1 MTDFLSPL
9 VDAVVSLVSLWGA
22 PGVALAVALE
32 NLFPPI
38 PSEVILPAAGF
49 AAASGSMSVVAAIVW
64 ASLGSLVGAL
74 ALYGLGAAWGRERFR
89 RVAARV
95 PGLFLDDIDR
105 AEDWLARRGRAAVFL
120 GRLVPVVRS
129 LISLPAGIE
138 RMPLGVFAL
147 YTTAGSAVW
156 NSLLVGAGYALG
168 SRWNEVEVWISRY
181 QTFVFLAAGIALAL
195 WVTTRV
201 RDRRKARN
209 CHENERNATSTV

>member
-9 VDAVVSLVSLWGA
+9 VDALVSLVSLWGA

-64 ASLGSLVGAL
+64 VSLGSLVGAL

-89 RVAARV
+89 RVTARV
-95 PGLFLDDIDR
+95 PGLSLDDIDR

-138 RMPLGVFAL
+138 RMPLGVSPCTRRRGAPCG
-147 YTTAGSAVW
+147 TASWWVLDTRWVLGGTRWRFGFRATRRSYF
-156 NSLLVGAGYALG
+156 SPLG
-168 SRWNEVEVWISRY
+168 SPWRC
-181 QTFVFLAAGIALAL
+181 G
-195 WVTTRV
+195 
-201 RDRRKARN
+201 
-209 CHENERNATSTV
+209 

>member
-9 VDAVVSLVSLWGA
+9 INAVVSLVNVLGA

-49 AAASGSMSVVAAIVW
+49 AAASGSMSILAAIVW
-64 ASLGSLVGAL
+64 ATLGSLVGAL
-74 ALYGLGAAWGRERFR
+74 ALYGLGARFGRTRFR
-89 RVAARV
+89 RWAARI
-95 PGLFLDDIDR
+95 PGLSLNDIDR
-105 AEDWLARRGRAAVFL
+105 AEEWMERRGRTAVLL

-156 NSLLVGAGYALG
+156 NSLLIGAGYLLG
-168 SRWNEVEVWISRY
+168 SQWYEVESWISRY
-181 QTFVFLAAGIALAL
+181 QTFVFATAGIACAL
-195 WVTTRV
+195 WVCARV
-201 RDRRKARN
+201 RDRRKVQNPA
-209 CHENERNATSTV
+209 ENERNATSTV

>member
-9 VDAVVSLVSLWGA
+9 VDSVVSLVSLWGA

-89 RVAARV
+89 RVTARV
-95 PGLFLDDIDR
+95 PGLSLDDIDR

-209 CHENERNATSTV
+209 RHENERNATSTV